1 LLAYVPVCLIQQQS
15 DKTRVWA
22 AQDFS
27 ENELKNETLLAKF
40 KEPAIAE
47 EFEKAFT
54 TAVES
59 SAQSSKTNSK
69 TGNAKVR
76 EEFIISL

>member
-1 LLAYVPVCLIQQQS
+1 M
-15 DKTRVWA
+15 WA

-69 TGNAKVR
+69 TADAKVR
-76 EEFIISL
+76 EGFIIYVRS